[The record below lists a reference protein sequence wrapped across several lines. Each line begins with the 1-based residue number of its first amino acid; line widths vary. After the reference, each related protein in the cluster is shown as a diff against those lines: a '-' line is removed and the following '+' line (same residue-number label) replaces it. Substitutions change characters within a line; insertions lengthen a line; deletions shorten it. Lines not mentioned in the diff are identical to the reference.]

1 MKPLI
6 PFLLAHR
13 RFVLTTHVNP
23 DGDAIGSEIALASW
37 LTGRGKDVTIV
48 NISTTPY
55 VYRFLDPEG
64 TIHVFDAG
72 RDPGILRAADVIAV
86 VDTNHPNR
94 TGSMEPVIT
103 ESPAVK
109 ICIDHH
115 LDQGDFA
122 QEYFIDT
129 DATSTGELLYRL
141 LDCEDDRNLS
151 PVIAQALYCAIMT
164 DTGSFRYPRVDADV
178 HRIVARL
185 IEGGADPVEIYRRVY
200 DRWSDGRIRLLGEA
214 LSSLRLTGNGKVAS
228 ITITRDMLR
237 RTGTMEEDTD
247 NFTTYPM
254 SIDGVVIGM
263 LFVEIS
269 EGLKIS
275 FRSRGEIPI
284 NLLAKEFGGNGHK
297 NAAGARLVGMSVS
310 SARETIVR
318 AAEKY
323 LTPQTEHHQ

>member
-6 PFLLAHR
+6 PFLLAHQ

-37 LTGRGKDVTIV
+37 LTGRWKNVTIV

-55 VYRFLDPEG
+55 VYRFLDSDDS
-64 TIHVFDAG
+64 IHVFDAAHDASIF
-72 RDPGILRAADVIAV
+72 RTADVIAV
-86 VDTNHPNR
+86 IDTNHPNR
-94 TGSMEPVIT
+94 TGMESIIM

-115 LDQGDFA
+115 LDHGDFA
-122 QEYFIDT
+122 QEYFVDT
-129 DATSTGELLYRL
+129 DATSTGELLYGL
-141 LDCEDDRNLS
+141 LECSDDRNLS

-178 HRIVARL
+178 HRTIARL
-185 IEGGADPVEIYRRVY
+185 IERGADPVEIYRQVY

-214 LSSLRLTGNGKVAS
+214 LTSLRLTGNGKIAS
-228 ITITRDMLR
+228 IAITRDMLA
-237 RTGTMEEDTD
+237 RTGTTEEDTD

-254 SIDGVVIGM
+254 SIDGIAIGI
-263 LFVEIS
+263 LFVENS
-269 EGLKIS
+269 DGLKIS

-297 NAAGARLVGMSVS
+297 NAAGARMAGQSVS
-310 SARETIVR
+310 STRETIVR

-323 LTPQTEHHQ
+323 LTPQPKLHQ